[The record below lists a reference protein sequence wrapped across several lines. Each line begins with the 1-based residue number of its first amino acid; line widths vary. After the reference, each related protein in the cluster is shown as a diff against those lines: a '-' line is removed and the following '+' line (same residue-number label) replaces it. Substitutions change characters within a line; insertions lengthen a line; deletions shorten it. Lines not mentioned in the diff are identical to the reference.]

1 MIQLYAQIKTWLA
14 AHPWW
19 AGLLLTMET
28 VAVSTLV
35 TYGEAWINGH
45 PINLLL
51 LKATFITAEV
61 TALRNWFKQ
70 NPPPLAA
77 WFGGQPQG
85 GASNMKNLA
94 PIFILLALLTLPAI
108 AQTTPNNVVGFGAAG
123 SFNATPP
130 IAGLGFYAKQI
141 AGTQTYSATMCQ
153 VLPNNTKPLTVTTN
167 CGTGIAQQA
176 PFSIHGV
183 TPYFI
188 LNGGIQWQ
196 GSNVGFQYSGLAI
209 LPIPLKKTGWYLGPY
224 GGWNKGSVA
233 NGTGYQPSGGLT
245 LLKQF

>member
-1 MIQLYAQIKTWLA
+1 MDILEKMLAGFIERTFGNYITTIVGVLAMVLEAVNVFGSSIPLQYQNYVHMAAIVIAGVALMLAKDKGLPTDNIPTPGKTSV
-14 AHPWW
+14 
-19 AGLLLTMET
+19 LLLFCL
-28 VAVSTLV
+28 LV
-35 TYGEAWINGH
+35 TAMLI
-45 PINLLL
+45 
-51 LKATFITAEV
+51 
-61 TALRNWFKQ
+61 
-70 NPPPLAA
+70 
-77 WFGGQPQG
+77 
-85 GASNMKNLA
+85 S
-94 PIFILLALLTLPAI
+94 PAQ
-108 AQTTPNNVVGFGAAG
+108 AQSNVVGFGAAG

-245 LLKQF
+245 LLKTF